1 VGSVV
6 DKVALAR
13 ISSDYFVSHVGDYE
27 RYDILEY
34 DSVVVCYKRTLKM
47 EKVSVAETFVNL

>member
-1 VGSVV
+1 M

-47 EKVSVAETFVNL
+47 EKVSVAETFVNLY